1 MSDTL
6 EALLRLQ
13 EVEAKFAVL
22 RRRRDSKTRR
32 VEQQQ
37 RLLRQTEDKLLQSHR
52 SCQEQQIK
60 LDALSLEVASI
71 EETVSKHREALNR
84 AKTNK
89 EYAAILTAM
98 NTEKADNAKRESGIL
113 EYMEQIQTAKQE
125 AAQVEVERSGY
136 IESVESA
143 EKGLAKLDNDTKD
156 EIEKL
161 LAARAKLAENVPPTT
176 LSTFLRIAEHHDG
189 EAMAQVIRVH
199 PKRPEYACEGC
210 NMTVSLE
217 VVSTLTSRAD
227 LQPCKSCGRIL
238 YLEQAAAAS

>member
-22 RRRRDSKTRR
+22 RRRRESKTRR
-32 VEQQQ
+32 IEQQK
-37 RLLRQTEDKLLQSHR
+37 RLLRQTEARLLQSHR
-52 SCQEQQIK
+52 ICQEQQMK

-125 AAQVEVERSGY
+125 AAQVETDRSGF
-136 IESVESA
+136 IETVQSA
-143 EKGLAKLDNDTKD
+143 EKALSKLDKDTKK
-156 EIEKL
+156 EIEEL
-161 LAARAKLAENVPPTT
+161 LAARAKFAEHIPPTT
-176 LSTFLRIAEHHDG
+176 LTTFLRIAEHHDG

-199 PKRPEYACEGC
+199 PKRPDYACEGC

-217 VVSTLTSRAD
+217 VVSTLASRAE

-238 YLEQAAAAS
+238 YLEQATAPS